1 MTDKAESDLQAI
13 HEHYAPHSGIK
24 AANDVIFRTVER
36 LEQLTMFSEI
46 GRPSQFRGKRELVFV
61 RHPII
66 ATYQI
71 KNNQVQ
77 NPESSISAR
86 HEEAT
91 TPTPPAP
98 ENSACDGAV
107 Y

>member
-13 HEHYAPHSGIK
+13 HEHYASHSGIK

-77 NPESSISAR
+77 ILRIQHQRTAR
-86 HEEAT
+86 GSDDPY
-91 TPTPPAP
+91 PTRT
-98 ENSACDGAV
+98 
-107 Y
+107 